1 MVWII
6 MKFNKRI
13 IKKLLKYIKLD
24 SKLIQLV
31 MIGVVL
37 ITTLIL
43 ITNKEENKGKKSDNT
58 KEVKK
63 QYKEENPKEKEQ
75 NNAVSEEVK
84 SNSKIKDWSVKR
96 VVDGDTVVLEKNG
109 YEYKVRLIGVDTP
122 ESVHLDKNKNTKE
135 GKIASD
141 FTKERL
147 TGKKVDIEF
156 DVKPQ
161 DKYGR
166 YLVYLYVDGISYN
179 EVLLEEGMARV
190 MMISPNVKNKELYT
204 QIEKRAKDK
213 KIG

>member
-1 MVWII
+1 

-43 ITNKEENKGKKSDNT
+43 ITNKEGNKQKKSENT
-58 KEVKK
+58 KEVEK
-63 QYKEENPKEKEQ
+63 QYKEENQKEKEQ
-75 NNAVSEEVK
+75 NNVVSEEVK
-84 SNSKIKDWSVKR
+84 SNSKIKDLSVKR

-190 MMISPNVKNKELYT
+190 MIISPNVKNKELYA

-213 KIG
+213 KIGIWK

>member
-1 MVWII
+1 

-43 ITNKEENKGKKSDNT
+43 ITNKEENKQKKSDNT

-84 SNSKIKDWSVKR
+84 SNSKIKDLSVKR

-190 MMISPNVKNKELYT
+190 MMISPNVKNKELYA

-213 KIG
+213 KIGIWK

>member
-1 MVWII
+1 

-43 ITNKEENKGKKSDNT
+43 ITNKEENKGKKSENK
-58 KEVKK
+58 KEVEK
-63 QYKEENPKEKEQ
+63 QYIEENKKDKEQ

-84 SNSKIKDWSVKR
+84 SNSKIKDLSVKR

-190 MMISPNVKNKELYT
+190 MMISPNVKNKELYA

-213 KIG
+213 KIGIWK

>member
-1 MVWII
+1 

-58 KEVKK
+58 KEVEK
-63 QYKEENPKEKEQ
+63 QYKEENQKEKKQ

-84 SNSKIKDWSVKR
+84 SNSKIKDLSVKR

-190 MMISPNVKNKELYT
+190 MMISPNVKNKELYG

-213 KIG
+213 KIGIWK

>member
-1 MVWII
+1 

-75 NNAVSEEVK
+75 NNTVSEEVK
-84 SNSKIKDWSVKR
+84 SNSKIKDLSVKR

-190 MMISPNVKNKELYT
+190 MMISPNVKNKELYA

-213 KIG
+213 KIGIWK

>member
-1 MVWII
+1 

-43 ITNKEENKGKKSDNT
+43 ITNKEENKGKNLDNT
-58 KEVKK
+58 KEVEK
-63 QYKEENPKEKEQ
+63 QYKEENQKEKEQ

-84 SNSKIKDWSVKR
+84 SNSKIKDLSVKR

-147 TGKKVDIEF
+147 KGKKVDIEF

-190 MMISPNVKNKELYT
+190 MMISPNVKNKELYA

-213 KIG
+213 KIGIWK

>member
-1 MVWII
+1 

-43 ITNKEENKGKKSDNT
+43 ITNKEGNKQKKSENT
-58 KEVKK
+58 KEVEK
-63 QYKEENPKEKEQ
+63 QYKEENQKEKEQ
-75 NNAVSEEVK
+75 NNVVSEEVK
-84 SNSKIKDWSVKR
+84 SNSKIKDLSVKK

-190 MMISPNVKNKELYT
+190 MMISPNVKNKELYA

-213 KIG
+213 KIGIRK

>member
-1 MVWII
+1 

-31 MIGVVL
+31 MIGIVL

-43 ITNKEENKGKKSDNT
+43 ITNKEGNKQKKSENT
-58 KEVKK
+58 KEVEK
-63 QYKEENPKEKEQ
+63 QYKEENQKEKEQ
-75 NNAVSEEVK
+75 NNVVSEEVK
-84 SNSKIKDWSVKR
+84 SNSKIKDLSVKR

-161 DKYGR
+161 GKYGR

-190 MMISPNVKNKELYT
+190 MMISPNVKNKELYA

-213 KIG
+213 KIGIWK

>member
-1 MVWII
+1 

-43 ITNKEENKGKKSDNT
+43 ITNNEGNKQKKSENT
-58 KEVKK
+58 KEVEK
-63 QYKEENPKEKEQ
+63 QYKEEKQKEKEQ
-75 NNAVSEEVK
+75 NNSVSEEVK
-84 SNSKIKDWSVKR
+84 SNSKIKDLSVKR

-156 DVKPQ
+156 DLKPQ

-190 MMISPNVKNKELYT
+190 MMISPNVKNKELYA

-213 KIG
+213 KIGIWK

>member
-1 MVWII
+1 

-43 ITNKEENKGKKSDNT
+43 ITNKEGNKQKKSENT
-58 KEVKK
+58 KEVEK
-63 QYKEENPKEKEQ
+63 QYKEENQKEKEQ
-75 NNAVSEEVK
+75 NNVVSEEVK
-84 SNSKIKDWSVKR
+84 SNSKIKDLSVKR

-190 MMISPNVKNKELYT
+190 MMISPNVKNKELYA

-213 KIG
+213 KIGIWK

>member
-1 MVWII
+1 

-24 SKLIQLV
+24 SKIIQLV

-43 ITNKEENKGKKSDNT
+43 ITNKEGNKQKKSDNT
-58 KEVKK
+58 KEVEK
-63 QYKEENPKEKEQ
+63 QYKEENKKEKEQ

-84 SNSKIKDWSVKR
+84 SNSKIKDLSVKR

-147 TGKKVDIEF
+147 IGKKVDIEF

-190 MMISPNVKNKELYT
+190 MMISPNVKNKELYA

-213 KIG
+213 KIGIWK

>member
-1 MVWII
+1 

-43 ITNKEENKGKKSDNT
+43 ITNKEGNKQKKSENT
-58 KEVKK
+58 KEVEK
-63 QYKEENPKEKEQ
+63 QYKEENQKEKEQ

-84 SNSKIKDWSVKR
+84 SNSKIKDLSVKR

-190 MMISPNVKNKELYT
+190 MMISPNVKNKELYA

-213 KIG
+213 KIGIWK

>member
-1 MVWII
+1 

-43 ITNKEENKGKKSDNT
+43 ITNNEGNKQKKSENT
-58 KEVKK
+58 KEVEK
-63 QYKEENPKEKEQ
+63 QYKEEKQKEKEQ
-75 NNAVSEEVK
+75 NNSVSEEVK
-84 SNSKIKDWSVKR
+84 SNSKIKDLSVKR

-190 MMISPNVKNKELYT
+190 MMISPNVKNKELYA

-213 KIG
+213 KIGIWK

>member
-1 MVWII
+1 

-43 ITNKEENKGKKSDNT
+43 ITNKEENKGKNLDNT
-58 KEVKK
+58 KEVEK
-63 QYKEENPKEKEQ
+63 QYKEENQKEKEQ

-84 SNSKIKDWSVKR
+84 SNSKIKDLSVKR

-147 TGKKVDIEF
+147 KGKKVDIEF

-190 MMISPNVKNKELYT
+190 MMISPNVKNKELYG

-213 KIG
+213 KIGIWK

>member
-1 MVWII
+1 

-24 SKLIQLV
+24 SKIIQLV

-43 ITNKEENKGKKSDNT
+43 ITNNEGNKQKKSDNT
-58 KEVKK
+58 KEVEK
-63 QYKEENPKEKEQ
+63 QYKEENQKEKEQ

-84 SNSKIKDWSVKR
+84 SNSKIKDLSVKR

-109 YEYKVRLIGVDTP
+109 YEYKGRLIGVDTP

-190 MMISPNVKNKELYT
+190 MMISPNVKNKELYA

-213 KIG
+213 KIGIWK

>member
-1 MVWII
+1 

-43 ITNKEENKGKKSDNT
+43 ITNKEGNKQKKSENT
-58 KEVKK
+58 KEVEK
-63 QYKEENPKEKEQ
+63 QYKEENQKEKEQ
-75 NNAVSEEVK
+75 NNVVSEEVK
-84 SNSKIKDWSVKR
+84 SNSKIKDLSVKR

-213 KIG
+213 KIGIWK

>member
-1 MVWII
+1 

-58 KEVKK
+58 KEVEK
-63 QYKEENPKEKEQ
+63 QYKEENQKEKEQ

-84 SNSKIKDWSVKR
+84 SNSKIKDLSVKR

-190 MMISPNVKNKELYT
+190 MMISPNVKNKELYA

-213 KIG
+213 KIGVWK

>member
-1 MVWII
+1 

-24 SKLIQLV
+24 SKIIQLV

-58 KEVKK
+58 KEVEK
-63 QYKEENPKEKEQ
+63 QYKEEKQKEKEQ

-84 SNSKIKDWSVKR
+84 SNSKIKDLSVKR

-190 MMISPNVKNKELYT
+190 MMISPNVKNKELYA

-213 KIG
+213 KIGIWK

>member
-1 MVWII
+1 

-43 ITNKEENKGKKSDNT
+43 ITNKEGNKQKKSENT
-58 KEVKK
+58 KEVEK
-63 QYKEENPKEKEQ
+63 QYKEENQKEKEQ
-75 NNAVSEEVK
+75 NNVVSEEVK
-84 SNSKIKDWSVKR
+84 SNSKIKDLSVKR

-147 TGKKVDIEF
+147 TGKKVAIEF

-190 MMISPNVKNKELYT
+190 MMISPNVKNKELYA

-213 KIG
+213 KIGIWK

>member
-1 MVWII
+1 

-24 SKLIQLV
+24 SKIIQLV

-43 ITNKEENKGKKSDNT
+43 ITNKEGNKQKKSENK
-58 KEVKK
+58 KEVEK
-63 QYKEENPKEKEQ
+63 QYIEENKKDKEQ

-84 SNSKIKDWSVKR
+84 SNSKIKDLSVKR

-190 MMISPNVKNKELYT
+190 MMISPNVKNKELYA

-213 KIG
+213 KIGIWK

>member
-1 MVWII
+1 

-43 ITNKEENKGKKSDNT
+43 ITNNEGNKQKKSENT
-58 KEVKK
+58 KEVEK
-63 QYKEENPKEKEQ
+63 QYKEEKQKEKEQ
-75 NNAVSEEVK
+75 NNGVSEEVK
-84 SNSKIKDWSVKR
+84 SNSKIKDLSVKR

-190 MMISPNVKNKELYT
+190 MMISPNVKNKELYA

-213 KIG
+213 KIGIWK

>member
-1 MVWII
+1 

-24 SKLIQLV
+24 SKIIQLV

-84 SNSKIKDWSVKR
+84 SNSKIKDLSVKR

-190 MMISPNVKNKELYT
+190 MMISPNVKNKELYA

-213 KIG
+213 KIGIWK

>member
-1 MVWII
+1 

-75 NNAVSEEVK
+75 NNTVSEEVK
-84 SNSKIKDWSVKR
+84 SNSKIKDLSVKR

-179 EVLLEEGMARV
+179 EVVLEEGMARV
-190 MMISPNVKNKELYT
+190 MMISPNVKNKELYA

-213 KIG
+213 KIGIWK

>member
-1 MVWII
+1 

-43 ITNKEENKGKKSDNT
+43 ITNKEGNKQKRTENT
-58 KEVKK
+58 KEVEK
-63 QYKEENPKEKEQ
+63 QYKEEKQKEKEQ

-84 SNSKIKDWSVKR
+84 SNSKIKDLSVKR

-190 MMISPNVKNKELYT
+190 MMISPNVKNKELYA

-213 KIG
+213 KIGVWK

>member
-1 MVWII
+1 

-43 ITNKEENKGKKSDNT
+43 ITNNEGNKQKKSENT
-58 KEVKK
+58 KEVEK
-63 QYKEENPKEKEQ
+63 QYKEEKQKEKEQ
-75 NNAVSEEVK
+75 NNGVSEEVK
-84 SNSKIKDWSVKR
+84 SNSKIKDLSVKR

-135 GKIASD
+135 GKIVSD

-190 MMISPNVKNKELYT
+190 MMISPNVKNKELYA

-213 KIG
+213 KIGIWK

>member
-1 MVWII
+1 

-58 KEVKK
+58 KEVEK
-63 QYKEENPKEKEQ
+63 QYKEEKQKEKEQ

-84 SNSKIKDWSVKR
+84 SNSKIKDLSVKR

-147 TGKKVDIEF
+147 KGKKVDIEF

-190 MMISPNVKNKELYT
+190 MMISPNVKNKELYA

-213 KIG
+213 KIGIWK

>member
-1 MVWII
+1 

-58 KEVKK
+58 KEVEK
-63 QYKEENPKEKEQ
+63 QYKEENQKEKEQ

-84 SNSKIKDWSVKR
+84 SNSKIKDLSVKR

-135 GKIASD
+135 GKIVSD

-190 MMISPNVKNKELYT
+190 MMISPNVKNKELYA

-213 KIG
+213 KIGIWK

>member
-1 MVWII
+1 

-43 ITNKEENKGKKSDNT
+43 ITNKEGNKQKKSENT
-58 KEVKK
+58 KEVEK
-63 QYKEENPKEKEQ
+63 QYKEENQKEKEQ
-75 NNAVSEEVK
+75 NNVVSEEVK
-84 SNSKIKDWSVKR
+84 SNSKIKDLSVKK

-190 MMISPNVKNKELYT
+190 MMISPNVKNKELYA

-213 KIG
+213 KIGIWK

>member
-1 MVWII
+1 

-63 QYKEENPKEKEQ
+63 QYKEENQKEKEQ
-75 NNAVSEEVK
+75 NNVVSEEVK
-84 SNSKIKDWSVKR
+84 SNSKIKDLSVKR

-190 MMISPNVKNKELYT
+190 MMISPNVKNKELYA

-213 KIG
+213 KIGIWK

>member
-1 MVWII
+1 

-58 KEVKK
+58 KEVEK
-63 QYKEENPKEKEQ
+63 QYKEENQKEKEQ

-84 SNSKIKDWSVKR
+84 SNSKIKDLSVKR

-190 MMISPNVKNKELYT
+190 MMISPNVKNKELYA

-213 KIG
+213 KIGIWK

>member
-1 MVWII
+1 

-24 SKLIQLV
+24 SKIIQLV

-43 ITNKEENKGKKSDNT
+43 ITNKEGNKQKKSENK
-58 KEVKK
+58 KEVEK
-63 QYKEENPKEKEQ
+63 QYIEENKKDKEQ
-75 NNAVSEEVK
+75 NNAVNEEVK
-84 SNSKIKDWSVKR
+84 SNSRIKDLSVKR

-190 MMISPNVKNKELYT
+190 MMISPNVKNKELYA

-213 KIG
+213 KIGIWK

>member
-1 MVWII
+1 

-84 SNSKIKDWSVKR
+84 SNSKIKDLSVKR

-166 YLVYLYVDGISYN
+166 YLVYLYLDGISYN

-190 MMISPNVKNKELYT
+190 MMISPNVKNKELYA

-213 KIG
+213 KIGIWK

>member
-1 MVWII
+1 

-24 SKLIQLV
+24 SKIIQLV

-43 ITNKEENKGKKSDNT
+43 ITNKEGNKQKRTENT
-58 KEVKK
+58 KEVEK
-63 QYKEENPKEKEQ
+63 QYKEEKQKEKEQ

-84 SNSKIKDWSVKR
+84 SNSKIKDLSVKR

-190 MMISPNVKNKELYT
+190 MMISPNVKNKELYA

-213 KIG
+213 KIGIWK

>member
-1 MVWII
+1 

-43 ITNKEENKGKKSDNT
+43 ITNNEGNKQKKSENT
-58 KEVKK
+58 KEVEK
-63 QYKEENPKEKEQ
+63 QYKEEKQKEKEQ
-75 NNAVSEEVK
+75 NNGVSEEVK
-84 SNSKIKDWSVKR
+84 SNSKIKDLSVKR

-122 ESVHLDKNKNTKE
+122 ESVHVEINQNTNE

-141 FTKERL
+141 FTKE
-147 TGKKVDIEF
+147 
-156 DVKPQ
+156 
-161 DKYGR
+161 
-166 YLVYLYVDGISYN
+166 
-179 EVLLEEGMARV
+179 
-190 MMISPNVKNKELYT
+190 
-204 QIEKRAKDK
+204 
-213 KIG
+213 

>member
-1 MVWII
+1 

-43 ITNKEENKGKKSDNT
+43 ITNKEENKGKNLDNT
-58 KEVKK
+58 KEVEK
-63 QYKEENPKEKEQ
+63 QYKEENQKEKEQ

-84 SNSKIKDWSVKR
+84 SNSKIKDLSVKR

-190 MMISPNVKNKELYT
+190 MMISPNVKNKELYA

-213 KIG
+213 KIGIWK

>member
-1 MVWII
+1 

-24 SKLIQLV
+24 SKIIQLV

-43 ITNKEENKGKKSDNT
+43 ITNKEGNKQKKSENK
-58 KEVKK
+58 KEVEK
-63 QYKEENPKEKEQ
+63 QYIEENKKDKEQ

-84 SNSKIKDWSVKR
+84 SNSKIKDLSVKR

-190 MMISPNVKNKELYT
+190 MMISPNVKNKELYA

-213 KIG
+213 KIGVWK

>member
-1 MVWII
+1 

-24 SKLIQLV
+24 SKIIQLV

-58 KEVKK
+58 KEVEK
-63 QYKEENPKEKEQ
+63 QYKEENQKEKEQ

-84 SNSKIKDWSVKR
+84 SNSKIKDLSVKR

-190 MMISPNVKNKELYT
+190 MMISPNVKNKELYA

-213 KIG
+213 KIGIWK

>member
-1 MVWII
+1 

-43 ITNKEENKGKKSDNT
+43 ITNKEGNKQKRTENT
-58 KEVKK
+58 KEVEK
-63 QYKEENPKEKEQ
+63 QYKEEKQKEKEQ

-84 SNSKIKDWSVKR
+84 SNSKIKDLSVKR

-190 MMISPNVKNKELYT
+190 MMISPNVKNKELYA

-213 KIG
+213 KIGIWK

>member
-1 MVWII
+1 

-58 KEVKK
+58 KEVEK
-63 QYKEENPKEKEQ
+63 QYKEEKQKEKEQ

-84 SNSKIKDWSVKR
+84 SNSKIKDLSVKR

-190 MMISPNVKNKELYT
+190 MMISPNVKNKELYA

-213 KIG
+213 KIGIWK